1 MKKLILSAAA
11 SLVLTL
17 TGLLVNYMYY
27 QKNKSLLLAYRV
39 FGGEITRES
48 GFGLTV
54 VHIYAMTPNSRDSV
68 SCKFNPIGFV
78 LTFLLLTLFIWL
90 VWTVIAKIRKPR
102 SAV

>member
-17 TGLLVNYMYY
+17 TGLFVNYMNY
-27 QKNKSLLLAYRV
+27 QNNKSLLLAYRA

-54 VHIYAMTPNSRDSV
+54 VHIYAMTPDSRDSI
-68 SCKFNPIGFV
+68 SCRFDPFSFI
-78 LTFLLLTLFIWL
+78 LTFLLLTLVIWL
-90 VWTVIAKIRKPR
+90 VWTVIAMIRKPR
-102 SAV
+102 STV